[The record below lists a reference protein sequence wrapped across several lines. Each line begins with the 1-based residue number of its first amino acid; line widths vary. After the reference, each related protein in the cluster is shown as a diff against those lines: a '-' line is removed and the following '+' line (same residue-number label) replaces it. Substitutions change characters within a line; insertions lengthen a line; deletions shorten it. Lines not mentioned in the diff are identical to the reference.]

1 MNRPFRAYCACLFC
15 FFILNAHTQ
24 DGVPFITYY
33 DSREGF
39 ESQNWSIC
47 QDDHNA
53 MLFANKNGISR
64 FDGLNWSSVS
74 LPHVPLKIGTH
85 PHMGEVYMI
94 SNHNYGRVQRDVQG
108 NLIYET
114 LYDEDEQDLSPNN
127 ILFTDNSVIFYGDN
141 HISFHSLKD
150 HALELRLKAEQFG
163 SFAGMVLTPSE
174 VLVNI
179 KGKGLHLLVNE
190 SLVPLEKLKATSESR
205 ILFDLPYSDSEVI
218 IGLDNGDLKIFDGSS
233 LKDYTLSYADYLSVY
248 GLSDGIVL
256 TDSTYAFSS
265 LYGGVLIV
273 NRNDG
278 KVITLLNYENGLPDD
293 EIYSIGKDKN
303 GGLWVTYKYGISRVD
318 FTLPIKEYSFY
329 SGLEGLLSNAIWYEN
344 SLYVTTSEGL
354 YYLSEVKH
362 YQEEEII
369 LLKQPESN
377 NEEASVDQQLSG
389 ENKKKGFLSR
399 ITRRWRDRKQPEEL
413 EEPEELEGL
422 EEPVRE
428 SRYVRKKVSKLASIE
443 YVYKK
448 VRGLNTRCELLMST
462 ESALLVGSTSGLYG
476 VNDSMAVRLSDSR
489 NIRYIHRYD
498 SSSYYVISD
507 DGLEVMHM
515 RDNSWL
521 REKPENLIME
531 PLFSVTHDPDY
542 IWVSGYSDVY
552 RINPDLQDNS
562 GLKKYSFYSVFPEE
576 LQVSYINDTLF
587 KFSNT
592 GVEYYEQAVDSF
604 KMYISSKLNP
614 DDYSSLEVFPIT
626 FGFQWLKAN
635 NRMLTI
641 NRDSKEVRNIENLTG
656 LFSNVTSLSHDANKG
671 YWVVDD
677 YTRIFNIES
686 SNMEGFNQEFMV
698 HIDRVLNSSGEP
710 VDMQN
715 LIFFPD
721 QRMIE
726 IQMSAPFFP
735 GGNST
740 DFQYIID
747 GKMENWSKFSNKP
760 GISLF
765 LEPGNH
771 TVRVRAR
778 NFLGNISVPNI
789 LNLTIKAPFYLKS
802 WFYVSLIPVL
812 LLLFYIIIY
821 LRERKIKQDKEILEA
836 KVEERTIQ
844 IVNQKRQ
851 IESQKNAITDSIN
864 YAGRIQKAILPSINL
879 FEKSF
884 AEYFIF
890 FKPKYIVSGDFY
902 WITETE
908 NQVIFSVVDCTG
920 HGVPGAFMSM
930 LGNSILNE
938 ITRTSREDLTADG
951 ILNQLNTMTKQALSQ
966 SGSSS
971 TTFDGMDIA
980 LCVYNKNEGEL
991 EYAGAHNPLYL
1002 IRNGELQIQNADNMP
1017 IGYFS
1022 EEGGFTNHRIK
1033 IEKEDIIYLFS
1044 DGYIDQFGGAMDKKF
1059 TPKRFRELLLSISH
1073 KPLKEQ
1079 EKHLDIQLAAWKGD
1093 EIQIDDILVL
1103 AVKF

>member
-1 MNRPFRAYCACLFC
+1 MNRSFRAYCACLFTC
-15 FFILNAHTQ
+15 FIVNAHTQ

-74 LPHVPLKIGTH
+74 LPHVPLKIRPH
-85 PHMGEVYMI
+85 PHTGEVYMI
-94 SNHNYGRVQRDVQG
+94 SNHTYGRLQRDVQG
-108 NLIYET
+108 KLFYET
-114 LYDEDEQDLSPNN
+114 LYDQGEPELSPNN
-127 ILFTDNSVIFYGDN
+127 ILFSDNRVIFYRDS

-150 HALELRLKAEQFG
+150 QALELRLKAEQYG
-163 SFAGMVLTPSE
+163 SFAGMILTPSE

-179 KGKGLHLLVNE
+179 KGKGLHLLENE
-190 SLVPLEKLKATSESR
+190 SLVALEKPKVTFESR
-205 ILFDLPYSDSEVI
+205 ILFSLPYAESKVI
-218 IGLDNGDLKIFDGSS
+218 IGLDNGELKIFDGSS
-233 LKDYTLSYADYLSVY
+233 LKDFRISNPHYLSVY

-256 TDSTYAFSS
+256 NDSTYAFSS
-265 LYGGVLIV
+265 LYGGLLIV

-278 KVITLLNYENGLPDD
+278 KIRSILNYENGLPDD

-303 GGLWVTYKYGISRVD
+303 GGLWVTYKYGICRVD
-318 FTLPIKEYSFY
+318 FTLPIREYSY
-329 SGLEGLLSNAIWYEN
+329 YPGLEGLLSNAIWYEN

-354 YYLSEVKH
+354 FYLSEVKH
-362 YQEEEII
+362 YQDEEIT
-369 LLKQPESN
+369 LLKQADSN
-377 NEEASVDQQLSG
+377 SDGPSVDQQLSG
-389 ENKKKGFLSR
+389 ENEKKGFISR
-399 ITRRWRDRKQPEEL
+399 LTRRWRDRKYP
-413 EEPEELEGL
+413 EEPEA
-422 EEPVRE
+422 PVRE
-428 SRYVRKKVSKLASIE
+428 PRYVRKKVSKLKSIE

-462 ESALLVGSTSGLYG
+462 GTALLVGSTSGLYG
-476 VNDSMAVRLSDSR
+476 VNDSIAVKLSDSR

-498 SSSYYVISD
+498 SHRYYVISD
-507 DGLEVMHM
+507 DGLEVM
-515 RDNSWL
+515 RLLDDGWL

-542 IWVSGYSDVY
+542 IWVSGYSEVY
-552 RINPDLQDNS
+552 RITPDLQDTS
-562 GLKKYSFYSVFPEE
+562 GLRKYSFYSVFPEE
-576 LQVSYINDTLF
+576 LQVSYINDTLY

-592 GVEYYEQAVDSF
+592 GIEYYEHAVDLF
-604 KMYISSKLNP
+604 KMYASPKLNP

-626 FGFQWLKAN
+626 SGFQWLKAD

-641 NRDSKEVRNIENLTG
+641 NRDSKEVRNIENFTG

-677 YTRIFNIES
+677 YNRIFNIES
-686 SNMEGFNQEFMV
+686 SSMEGFKQEFNV
-698 HIDRVLNSSGEP
+698 HIDRVLNSSGKP

-715 LIFFPD
+715 LIFSPD
-721 QRMIE
+721 QRMID

-740 DFQYIID
+740 GFQYIID
-747 GKMENWSKFSNKP
+747 GKMEHWSKFSTYP
-760 GISLF
+760 EISLF
-765 LEPGNH
+765 LEPGHH

-778 NFLGNISVPNI
+778 NVLRDISSPAI
-789 LNLTIKAPFYLKS
+789 LNLTIKAPFYQKS

-812 LLLFYIIIY
+812 LLLFYIVIY
-821 LRERKIKQDKEILEA
+821 LRERKIKRDKAILET

-844 IVNQKRQ
+844 IVNQKKQ

-864 YAGRIQKAILPSINL
+864 YASKIQNAVLPSIDL

-884 AEYFIF
+884 AEYFIL
-890 FKPKYIVSGDFY
+890 FKPRDIVSGDFY

-908 NQVIFSVVDCTG
+908 NQVIFSAVDCTG
-920 HGVPGAFMSM
+920 HGIPGAFMSI

-938 ITRTSREDLTADG
+938 ITRSSKEALTADG
-951 ILNQLNTMTKQALSQ
+951 ILNQLNAMTKQALSQ
-966 SGSSS
+966 SGSSIS
-971 TTFDGMDIA
+971 TFDGMDIA

-1017 IGYFS
+1017 IGYFT
-1022 EEGGFTNHRIK
+1022 EEGGFSSHRIK

-1044 DGYIDQFGGAMDKKF
+1044 DGYIDQFGGPRDKKF
-1059 TPKRFRELLLSISH
+1059 TPKRFRELLVSISG

-1079 EKHLDIQLAAWKGD
+1079 KEHLDIQLKEWKGD
-1093 EIQIDDILVL
+1093 NIQIDDILVL